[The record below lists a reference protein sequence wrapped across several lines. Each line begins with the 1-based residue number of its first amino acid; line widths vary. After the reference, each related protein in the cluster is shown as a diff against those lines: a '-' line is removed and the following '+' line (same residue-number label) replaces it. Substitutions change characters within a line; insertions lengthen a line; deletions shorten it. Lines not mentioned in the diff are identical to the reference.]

1 MTDPHPPERTRVMT
15 GKRTRMVGSVIVGV
29 ALAVLFVVFGSR
41 VGINTDTI
49 PSPLIG
55 EPAPDLVLPLLEGD
69 GEVDVAALDSEVIVL
84 NFFASWC
91 LQCRLE
97 HPDLVSTNDIYRDR
111 GVTFI
116 GINYL
121 DNPGP
126 AASFLD
132 ELGRG
137 EGYLYVE
144 DPGSRAAIELGVFG
158 IPETF
163 FIRDGQIVGKLIGE
177 TNALVLTETLETILA
192 GDEAGARQVGEQ
204 QQRPGA

>member
-1 MTDPHPPERTRVMT
+1 VI
-15 GKRTRMVGSVIVGV
+15 GGSRPRL
-29 ALAVLFVVFGSR
+29 LAVIGVGIVLIVIFVVFGSR
-41 VGINTDTI
+41 IGIDTDTI

-55 EPAPDLVLPLLEGD
+55 QPAPDLVLPLLETE
-69 GEVDVAALDSEVIVL
+69 GEIDLAALDAEVIVL

-97 HPDLVSTNDIYRDR
+97 HPDLVSTNDIYRER

-116 GINYL
+116 GINYQ
-121 DNPGP
+121 DTIGP
-126 AASFLD
+126 ASEFLD

-137 EGYLYVE
+137 DQYIYVD

-163 FIRDGQIVGKLIGE
+163 FIRDGMIVGKLIGE
-177 TNALVLTETLETILA
+177 TDALVLSETLESILA
-192 GDEAGARQVGEQ
+192 GEQAGARQVGEQ
-204 QQRPGA
+204 QQRPGG